1 MLKQERDIL
10 KSRSLLR
17 ERRKSMSFA
26 FIEAEKASSP
36 ISRMCQTLGVSQS
49 GFFGWRK
56 RPGLPDREAGSEM
69 GRDPPVTVA
78 AVLARQLNHV
88 RDQARR
94 VDPAT
99 WQFSLRGTVLP

>member
-1 MLKQERDIL
+1 VRQDRDAEEPAEDQADLRAELKRLPKENAVLKQERDIL

-56 RPGLPDREAGSEM
+56 RPGLPGREAGSEM
-69 GRDPPVTVA
+69 GRDPETRKVA
-78 AVLARQLNHV
+78 
-88 RDQARR
+88 
-94 VDPAT
+94 
-99 WQFSLRGTVLP
+99 